1 MKAFI
6 SILGVVGLAASAS
19 AQLGNPNDLY
29 VYGDTSDNVYQI
41 EPNGNYVGVFSN
53 TGAFNTLGFFGGNN
67 NTFLAGGTGGLRE
80 IDGNTGAVIRTLGSG
95 FTYDVQFANNGN
107 IYATKSDG
115 TIKEY
120 DYATGNFIRNV
131 VTGIGGHAAL
141 NIRGNVMYTTDN
153 KSGWSNGTRL
163 SQRDA
168 NTGAINW
175 TLDTAA
181 FGIFSI
187 QSIRFDSF
195 GNLYVANMYS
205 GQNGIYK
212 LDWNTM
218 TFSLFADNN
227 VPGGGP
233 TGWPGCHGFNFGP
246 DGHLYAA
253 MAGGTVVKYNG
264 QTGAFMGV
272 LWSVNDKLSDV
283 VFKPIPTPGAL
294 ALLGMGGLLAARRRR

>member
-1 MKAFI
+1 MKTVMC
-6 SILGVVGLAASAS
+6 ILGVVGLATAAS
-19 AQLGNPNDLY
+19 AQIGAAGHMY
-29 VYGDTSDNVYQI
+29 VYGDASDNVYQLD
-41 EPNGNYVGVFSN
+41 PAGNFVATFAQ
-53 TGAFNTLGFFGGNN
+53 TGAANTLGFFGGPN
-67 NTFLAGGTGGLRE
+67 NTFLAGGYGAVKE
-80 IDGNTGAVIRTLGSG
+80 IDGSTGAVLRTIGTGLH
-95 FTYDVQFANNGN
+95 YDVQFANNGN
-107 IYATKSDG
+107 IYATAQDG

-120 DYATGNFIRNV
+120 NYGTGAFVRNV
-131 VTGIGGHAAL
+131 VTGIGGQAAL

-153 KSGWSNGTRL
+153 KTGWFDGTIL

-175 TLDTAA
+175 SMDVSA

-187 QSIRFDSF
+187 QSIRFDAF

-264 QTGAFMGV
+264 ATGAFMGV
-272 LWSVNDKLSDV
+272 LWSTQDKLSDV